1 LNFSSIKVVWG
12 KELKSYFNSPI
23 AYIIASLFI
32 ALSGL
37 SFALSITGRFPEAS
51 LRGFLFGPIGPIG
64 AFFLVILIAP
74 ALTMRLFSEE
84 QKLGTL
90 ELLLTAPIRD
100 LEIVLGKFFA
110 ALTLLTSMFALT
122 LYFPLLLIWF
132 GDPDLLPIMTGYL
145 SLFLMGAMAVS
156 VGLFSSSLTSN
167 QIVSAVLSSS
177 LLLLLWLSNVTSAL
191 GDGDLPWAG
200 LVRFLAMSEH
210 VRDMAY
216 GVLDSRDIVY
226 FISLTAF
233 FLFLTVRAV
242 ETRRWK

>member
-1 LNFSSIKVVWG
+1 MNFSSIKVVWG

-51 LRGFLFGPIGPIG
+51 LRGFLFGPIGPMG

-145 SLFLMGAMAVS
+145 SLFLMGAMAIS

-177 LLLLLWLSNVTSAL
+177 LLLLLWLSNITSAL

>member
-12 KELKSYFNSPI
+12 KELKSYINSPI

-51 LRGFLFGPIGPIG
+51 LRGFLFGPIGPMG

-100 LEIVLGKFFA
+100 IEIVLGKFFA

-177 LLLLLWLSNVTSAL
+177 LLLLLWLSNITSAL

>member
-145 SLFLMGAMAVS
+145 SLFLMGAMAIS

-177 LLLLLWLSNVTSAL
+177 LLLLLWLSNITSAL

>member
-1 LNFSSIKVVWG
+1 MNFSSIKVIWG
-12 KELKSYFNSPI
+12 KELKSYINSPI

-51 LRGFLFGPIGPIG
+51 LRGFLFGPIGPMG

-100 LEIVLGKFFA
+100 IEIVLGKFLA

>member
-1 LNFSSIKVVWG
+1 LNFSSIKVIWG
-12 KELKSYFNSPI
+12 KELKSYINSPI

-51 LRGFLFGPIGPIG
+51 LRGFLFGPIGPMG

-100 LEIVLGKFFA
+100 IEIVLGKFLA

>member
-1 LNFSSIKVVWG
+1 MSFFSIKVIWI
-12 KELKSYFNSPI
+12 KELKAYFNSPI
-23 AYIIASLFI
+23 AYIITALFL

-51 LRGFLFGPIGPIG
+51 MRGFLFGPIGPIG
-64 AFFLVILIAP
+64 AFFLIVLIAP
-74 ALTMRLFSEE
+74 ALTMRLFAEE

-90 ELLLTAPIRD
+90 ELLLTAPLRD
-100 LEIVLGKFFA
+100 IEIVLGKFFA
-110 ALTLLTSMFALT
+110 ALSLLTVMFGLT
-122 LYFPLLLIWF
+122 LYFPLLLYWF
-132 GDPDLLPIMTGYL
+132 GDPDLLPILTGYL
-145 SLFLMGAMAVS
+145 GLFLMGAMGIS

-167 QIVSAVLSSS
+167 QIVSAVLSTAT
-177 LLLLLWLSNVTSAL
+177 LLLLWLSNVTSTL
-191 GDGDLPWAG
+191 GDGELPWAS

-242 ETRRWK
+242 ETRRWN

>member
-1 LNFSSIKVVWG
+1 LNFSSIKVIWG
-12 KELKSYFNSPI
+12 KELKSYINSPI

-100 LEIVLGKFFA
+100 IEIVLGKFLA

>member
-1 LNFSSIKVVWG
+1 MNFSSIKVVWG
-12 KELKSYFNSPI
+12 KELKSYINSPI

-51 LRGFLFGPIGPIG
+51 LRGFLFGPIGPMG

-100 LEIVLGKFFA
+100 IEIVLGKFFA

-145 SLFLMGAMAVS
+145 SLFLMGAMAIS

>member
-1 LNFSSIKVVWG
+1 M
-12 KELKSYFNSPI
+12 
-23 AYIIASLFI
+23 
-32 ALSGL
+32 
-37 SFALSITGRFPEAS
+37 
-51 LRGFLFGPIGPIG
+51 G

-100 LEIVLGKFFA
+100 IEIVLGKFLA

>member
-1 LNFSSIKVVWG
+1 MNFSSIKVVWG
-12 KELKSYFNSPI
+12 KELKSYINSPI

-51 LRGFLFGPIGPIG
+51 LRGFLFGPIGPMG

-100 LEIVLGKFFA
+100 IEIVLGKFFA